1 MARVLIAVRRLVHQD
16 DGQDLIEYGL
26 LAVLIAVVVVAAA
39 ASLGNAV
46 NTVFWVRIAQN
57 F

>member
-1 MARVLIAVRRLVHQD
+1 MEHVLAAVSRLVRRD

-26 LAVLIAVVVVAAA
+26 LAVLIAVVVMVGVTSVGQAIM
-39 ASLGNAV
+39 S
-46 NTVFWVRIAQN
+46 VFWTSIAQN

>member
-1 MARVLIAVRRLVHQD
+1 MEQVLAAVIRLVRRD

-26 LAVLIAVVVVAAA
+26 LAVLIAVVVMVGVT
-39 ASLGNAV
+39 SVGQAV
-46 NTVFWVRIAQN
+46 MSVFWTSIAQN

>member
-1 MARVLIAVRRLVHQD
+1 MEHVLAAVSRLVRRD

-26 LAVLIAVVVVAAA
+26 LAVLIAVVVMVGVTSVGQAIM
-39 ASLGNAV
+39 S
-46 NTVFWVRIAQN
+46 VFWSPIAQT

>member
-1 MARVLIAVRRLVHQD
+1 MAHVLAVISRLVRRD

-26 LAVLIAVVVVAAA
+26 LAVLIAVVVMVGVTSVGQAIM
-39 ASLGNAV
+39 S
-46 NTVFWVRIAQN
+46 VFWTPVAQN

>member
-1 MARVLIAVRRLVHQD
+1 MEHVLAAVSRLVRRD

-26 LAVLIAVVVVAAA
+26 LGVLIAVVVVMGLT
-39 ASLGNAV
+39 SLGQ
-46 NTVFWVRIAQN
+46 TIMSVFWSPIAQT